1 MLLPLLGVNHCL
13 PILYMSQ
20 NNMYMNSIGKRMNQ
34 FAIEYI
40 VNPTLKINKVFSD
53 QVEKKL
59 EEIFHSSITSGIKM

>member
-1 MLLPLLGVNHCL
+1 
-13 PILYMSQ
+13 
-20 NNMYMNSIGKRMNQ
+20 MYMNSIGKRMNQ